1 MSRGGWRGALMTF
14 AVVGL
19 VGGVACGGSGPSGG
33 TSPAPATS
41 AAPTTAGSPSAS
53 PSEPA
58 SPSAPASPS
67 EAASPLPT
75 GSDVM
80 PFNIGLSGTY
90 RTSAFQP
97 AFRFTAPK
105 LAFPFQ
111 SDFDDPDFL
120 PLGSGDQTLLFDR
133 PAQVIDPSSN
143 KAVGLPKD
151 LAAWLRSN
159 PRLRVL
165 STSHTT
171 VGGKPGTEIDTIV
184 KSVVAGAC
192 DQPCMP
198 IAPLPSGSD
207 VLGYL
212 KGEKVRFIVVN
223 LPDGP
228 LLASIEAYPPD
239 FPVFAPSAEQILHS
253 IRFLKP

>member
-1 MSRGGWRGALMTF
+1 MPRNQVGEENMSGSGWRRALM
-14 AVVGL
+14 VLGIIGL

-33 TSPAPATS
+33 ASSAPPTS
-41 AAPTTAGSPSAS
+41 AAPTTAGQTSSAS
-53 PSEPA
+53 PTGQA
-58 SPSAPASPS
+58 SPSVPPSPS

-111 SDFDDPDFL
+111 SEVDDPK
-120 PLGSGDQTLLFDR
+120 
-133 PAQVIDPSSN
+133 SN

-171 VGGKPGTEIDTIV
+171 VGGKPGTQIDTMV

-192 DQPCMP
+192 DQPCLP

-212 KGEKVRFIVVN
+212 KGEKVRFILVN

-239 FPVFAPSAEQILHS
+239 FPVFAPAAEQVLHS
-253 IRFLKP
+253 IHFLKS